1 MYIYNLFLTYLSMD
15 QCFDCDEG
23 NFYGMM
29 GLRTEQYD
37 GVSLCNRSV
46 GSDNGQCIMI

>member
-1 MYIYNLFLTYLSMD
+1 MFVMK
-15 QCFDCDEG
+15 
-23 NFYGMM
+23 
-29 GLRTEQYD
+29 GLRTEQSE